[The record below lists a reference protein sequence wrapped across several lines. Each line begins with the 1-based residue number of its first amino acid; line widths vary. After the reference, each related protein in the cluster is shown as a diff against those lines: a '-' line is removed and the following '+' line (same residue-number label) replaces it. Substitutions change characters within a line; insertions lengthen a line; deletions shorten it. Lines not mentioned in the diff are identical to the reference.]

1 MNRTLFLPLNV
12 IPISYLLLLINV
24 FPIRHLLLQ
33 INVLPI
39 SHILLPLKVL
49 RISHLLLPLNVLP
62 ISHLLLLLL
71 DVLPISHPN
80 LLLLLQLLYPKAP
93 TDGNKAR
100 WSKTKWKKK
109 RSMLRLRRTTQI
121 RKRVASCKTNT
132 KQREKNNTTK
142 KWKWQDKEKSITK
155 KECTLEEEVLADLDH
170 GSTLWPIANGY
181 RNEWICGNHCN
192 KNDELKAFLGL
203 DFIMGINKL
212 PFLGDYWSTDKYIRN
227 EKIQNVMTR
236 TRFQSILQN
245 FNFSNNH
252 NGNKSDK
259 S

>member
-1 MNRTLFLPLNV
+1 MIKDKMEEKAVNASSEENNTNQKKGSV
-12 IPISYLLLLINV
+12 
-24 FPIRHLLLQ
+24 LQ
-33 INVLPI
+33 DE
-39 SHILLPLKVL
+39 H
-49 RISHLLLPLNVLP
+49 
-62 ISHLLLLLL
+62 
-71 DVLPISHPN
+71 
-80 LLLLLQLLYPKAP
+80 KA
-93 TDGNKAR
+93 
-100 WSKTKWKKK
+100 K
-109 RSMLRLRRTTQI
+109 R
-121 RKRVASCKTNT
+121 
-132 KQREKNNTTK
+132 KNNTTK
-142 KWKWQDKEKSITK
+142 KWKWEDKEKSITK

-227 EKIQNVMTR
+227 EKIQNAMTR

-252 NGNKSDK
+252 NGNKTDK